1 MTQRKSNWGS
11 AKGGLYRSTPLLMAE
26 KHTADPEPA
35 RLPNLERSRTLA
47 RAAARVAIESGGRDI
62 TILDMTGLTALFDYF
77 VIVSGTSQRQ
87 LMAMSEDIQHV
98 LEKDL
103 RDRRLS
109 LDGQNSGKWIVL
121 DYGSV
126 VIHLFDDD
134 TRQFYSLE
142 ALWADAPNVTAAL
155 GVAAERTA

>member
-1 MTQRKSNWGS
+1 
-11 AKGGLYRSTPLLMAE
+11 MAE
-26 KHTADPEPA
+26 KRTADHEAA

-47 RAAARVAIESGGRDI
+47 RAAAKAAIESGGRAI
-62 TILDMTGLTALFDYF
+62 TILDMTALTAIFDYF
-77 VIVSGTSQRQ
+77 VIVTGSSQRQ
-87 LMAMSEDIQHV
+87 LMAMSEDIQHA

-109 LDGQNSGKWIVL
+109 LDGQASGKWIVL

-126 VIHLFDDD
+126 VVHLFDDD

-142 ALWADAPNVTAAL
+142 ALWADAPNVTSAL
-155 GVAAERTA
+155 GIAAEQSA